1 MITASIRTQLITVL
15 LFEEEEGMVDVAAR
29 CGGRSVFSS
38 RDAVIIVLTITTT
51 NDKRRAVNS

>member
-38 RDAVIIVLTITTT
+38 RDAAIIVLTITTT